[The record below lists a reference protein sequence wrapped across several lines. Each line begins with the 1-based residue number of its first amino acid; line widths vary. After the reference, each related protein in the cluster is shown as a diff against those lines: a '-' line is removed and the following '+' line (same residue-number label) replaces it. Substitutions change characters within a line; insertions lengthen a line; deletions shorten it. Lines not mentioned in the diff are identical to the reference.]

1 MAESIIRLESVS
13 KRFRIYHEKHSSLKE
28 NVLTM
33 FRSRHLWEDFW
44 ALKGID
50 LEIPRGQMLGIIG
63 ENGSGKSTT
72 LKLLARIL
80 RPDTG
85 TVTVSG
91 SLSALIELG
100 AGFQPDFTGRENVYL
115 NGAILGFS
123 KREIND
129 RFDDI
134 VRFAELDRFIDTP
147 VKNYSSG
154 MYMRLGFSIAIHVN
168 PDILLIDEI
177 LAVGDESF
185 QAKCID
191 RIQEFRGAGK
201 TIVFVSHALG
211 AVTTLCDRVI
221 ILSGGKLVGDG
232 SPEPTVEEYRR
243 MMGTD
248 HGIGQ
253 LTPAMPEQ
261 EQAQTL
267 PPGVHE
273 SVTALDGRVDGVT
286 QVAAWLEKRLNEP
299 ISIENLRERVVQLET
314 TVGSSQQ
321 QGSVRDKALADLTG
335 KLEDLEN
342 RIAIL
347 LSGGITPQPRQFGTR
362 DVEILEVEFLDR
374 QGEPSREFKSG
385 EPMTIRLGYRVNN
398 PVADPVVGVAFAD
411 QRGAVLFGSNTA
423 IDQVR
428 NIDLGSTGAV
438 EIAIERLSLLGGLYF
453 VTFAIHSPDDR
464 VQYHRLENYY
474 QIQIEPRRNYEG
486 QVDLMCD
493 WRVVPAGKN
502 GVP

>member
-1 MAESIIRLESVS
+1 MAENIIQFESVS
-13 KRFRIYHEKHSSLKE
+13 KRFRIYHEKHFSLKE

-33 FRSRHLWEDFW
+33 FRSRHRWEDFW
-44 ALKGID
+44 ALTGID
-50 LEIPRGQMLGIIG
+50 LKIPRGQMIGIIG

-91 SLSALIELG
+91 SVSALIELG

-115 NGAILGFS
+115 NGSILGFS
-123 KREIND
+123 KREVDD

-134 VRFAELDRFIDTP
+134 VRFAELERFIDTP

-191 RIQEFRGAGK
+191 RIQEFRKAGK

-211 AVTTLCDRVI
+211 AVTTLCDRVV

-243 MMGTD
+243 MVGAD
-248 HGIGQ
+248 PGVRR
-253 LTPAMPEQ
+253 LTPGMVEQ
-261 EQAQTL
+261 EQTERL
-267 PPGVHE
+267 PTGIPE
-273 SVTALDGRVDGVT
+273 SVTALDGRVDDVT

-299 ISIENLRERVVQLET
+299 ISIENIRERLVQIET
-314 TVGSSQQ
+314 TVGTSQQ
-321 QGSVRDKALADLTG
+321 QGSVRDKALADLAG

-342 RIAIL
+342 RIAVFL
-347 LSGGITPQPRQFGTR
+347 AEGLAPQPRQYGTR
-362 DVEILEVEFLDR
+362 DIEILEVDFLDKR
-374 QGEPSREFKSG
+374 GEPSREFESG
-385 EPMTIRLGYRVNN
+385 EPMTIRFGYRVNN
-398 PVADPVVGVAFAD
+398 PIADPVVGVAFAD
-411 QRGAVLFGSNTA
+411 QRGAVLFGGNSA
-423 IDQVR
+423 IDHVR
-428 NIDLGSTGAV
+428 NIELGGSGTV
-438 EIAIERLSLLGGLYF
+438 EIGIERLSLLGGLYF
-453 VTFAIHSPDDR
+453 VTLAIHSSDSM

-474 QIQIEPRRNYEG
+474 EIRIEARRDYEG
-486 QVDLMCD
+486 RVDLMCT
-493 WRVVPAGKN
+493 WRIVPTDTGSIR
-502 GVP
+502 